1 MNASMEAFANSI
13 QNLSREELLSL
24 LVEMESDRQQDAAII
39 AEFRRTSRDMHQE
52 YSQMEMELKGARAQL
67 DDMRKKYS
75 HVCEQNA
82 SLLKQL
88 YGRRSEKLSG
98 LESDIPEDYADP
110 LSESAVPVDT
120 DSMPVCPDRKKRAIG
135 SSTGH
140 HARKTPGGPC
150 L

>member
-13 QNLSREELLSL
+13 QDLSREELISL
-24 LVEMESDRQQDAAII
+24 LVEMESARQQDAAII

-67 DDMRKKYS
+67 DDIRKKYS

-88 YGRRSEKLSG
+88 YGL
-98 LESDIPEDYADP
+98 LEA
-110 LSESAVPVDT
+110 A
-120 DSMPVCPDRKKRAIG
+120 
-135 SSTGH
+135 
-140 HARKTPGGPC
+140 
-150 L
+150 